1 MANKKLEENEMF
13 LRDVLFFNPNQMMNI
28 MTSSMS
34 RDEDSKPIT
43 LNITISAGLNKFKNT
58 RINGVSKALGISTKD
73 TKKEKMEQIISR
85 LTIELDEVIKKL
97 PPKSREALKLVM
109 DEGGW
114 VKYNKLSNEYGE
126 ENNSYFWETEPPT
139 STVGVLRVHALLF
152 VGKAGIDG
160 RNYKVAV
167 VPKDIR
173 KGLEKLLKGG

>member
-1 MANKKLEENEMF
+1 MVNI
-13 LRDVLFFNPNQMMNI
+13 LFFNPNRMMNI

-43 LNITISAGLNKFKNT
+43 LNTTISAGLNKFRNS
-58 RINGVSKALGISTKD
+58 RINAVSKALGISTKD
-73 TKKEKMEQIISR
+73 VKKDKIDQIISK
-85 LTIELDEVIKKL
+85 LTTELDEVIDKL

-126 ENNSYFWETEPPT
+126 ENDSYFWETEPPT
-139 STVGVLRVHALLF
+139 STVGVLRVHGLLF
-152 VGKAGIDG
+152 VGKAGIGG
-160 RNYKVAV
+160 RMYRVAV

-173 KGLEKLLKGG
+173 EGLEELLK

>member
-1 MANKKLEENEMF
+1 MNI
-13 LRDVLFFNPNQMMNI
+13 LFFNPNRMMDM

-34 RDEDSKPIT
+34 KDEDSKPIT
-43 LNITISAGLNKFKNT
+43 LNLTISAGLNKFKNS

-85 LTIELDEVIKKL
+85 LTTELDKVIEKL
-97 PPKSREALKLVM
+97 PPKSREALKLVI

-114 VKYNKLSNEYGE
+114 VKYNKLSSEYGE

-139 STVGVLRVHALLF
+139 STVGVLRVHGLLF
-152 VGKAGIDG
+152 VGKTGIGG
-160 RNYKVAV
+160 RMNKVAV

-173 KGLEKLLKGG
+173 EELEELLK

>member
-1 MANKKLEENEMF
+1 MANI
-13 LRDVLFFNPNQMMNI
+13 LFFNPHRMMDM

-34 RDEDSKPIT
+34 NNEDSKSIT
-43 LNITISAGLNKFKNT
+43 LNLKISAGLNKFRNSQ
-58 RINGVSKALGISTKD
+58 INAVSMALGISKKD
-73 TKKEKMEQIISR
+73 VKKDKINQIVSR
-85 LTIELDEVIKKL
+85 LTTELDDVIEKL

-114 VKYNKLSNEYGE
+114 VKYNKLSKEYGE
-126 ENNSYFWETEPPT
+126 ENDSYFWETEPPT
-139 STVGVLRVHALLF
+139 STVGMLRLHGLLF

-173 KGLEKLLKGG
+173 EELAEILKLTS

>member
-1 MANKKLEENEMF
+1 MSNKKLEDNKVF

-28 MTSSMS
+28 MTSSMIQ
-34 RDEDSKPIT
+34 DEDSKPIT

-73 TKKEKMEQIISR
+73 TKKDKIDQIISR
-85 LTIELDEVIKKL
+85 LTTELDEVIEKL
-97 PPKSREALKLVM
+97 PPKSREAIKLVM

-114 VKYNKLSNEYGE
+114 VKYNKLSSEYGE

-139 STVGVLRVHALLF
+139 STVGVLRLHGLLF
-152 VGKAGIDG
+152 VGKAGIGG
-160 RNYKVAV
+160 RNYKISV

-173 KGLEKLLKGG
+173 KQLMEIL

>member
-1 MANKKLEENEMF
+1 MVNI
-13 LRDVLFFNPNQMMNI
+13 LFFNPNRMMDM

-34 RDEDSKPIT
+34 KDEDSKPIT
-43 LNITISAGLNKFKNT
+43 LNLTISAGLNKFKNT

-85 LTIELDEVIKKL
+85 LTTELDKVIEKL
-97 PPKSREALKLVM
+97 PLKSREALKLVI

-114 VKYNKLSNEYGE
+114 VKYNKLSSEYGE

-139 STVGVLRVHALLF
+139 STVGVLRVHGLLF
-152 VGKAGIDG
+152 VGKAGIGG
-160 RNYKVAV
+160 RMYKVAV

-173 KGLEKLLKGG
+173 KGLEELLK

>member
-1 MANKKLEENEMF
+1 M
-13 LRDVLFFNPNQMMNI
+13 

-34 RDEDSKPIT
+34 KDEDSKPIT
-43 LNITISAGLNKFKNT
+43 LNLTISAGLNKFKNT

-73 TKKEKMEQIISR
+73 TKKEKMDQIISR
-85 LTIELDEVIKKL
+85 LTTELDKVIEKL
-97 PPKSREALKLVM
+97 PPKSREALKLVI

-114 VKYNKLSNEYGE
+114 VKYNKLSSEYGE
-126 ENNSYFWETEPPT
+126 ENDSYFWETEPPT
-139 STVGVLRVHALLF
+139 STVGVLRVHGLLF

-173 KGLEKLLKGG
+173 KGLEQLLK

>member
-1 MANKKLEENEMF
+1 MVKKKLEDNESF
-13 LRDVLFFNPNQMMNI
+13 IREVLFFNPNQMMNI

-34 RDEDSKPIT
+34 QDEDNKPIT

-58 RINGVSKALGISTKD
+58 RINGVSKALGIPTKN

-85 LTIELDEVIKKL
+85 LTTELDKVITKL

-114 VKYNKLSNEYGE
+114 VKYNKLSSEYGE

-139 STVGVLRVHALLF
+139 STVGVLRVNGLLF
-152 VGKAGIDG
+152 VGKAGIGG
-160 RNYKVAV
+160 RMYRVAV

-173 KGLEKLLKGG
+173 EGLEGLLK

>member
-1 MANKKLEENEMF
+1 MANI
-13 LRDVLFFNPNQMMNI
+13 LFFNPHRMMDM

-34 RDEDSKPIT
+34 KDEDSKPIT

-58 RINGVSKALGISTKD
+58 QINAVSKALDISTKD
-73 TKKEKMEQIISR
+73 VKKDKIEQIISK
-85 LTIELDEVIKKL
+85 LTSELDEVLKKL
-97 PPKSREALKLVM
+97 PQESRQALKLVM

-114 VKYNKLSNEYGE
+114 VKYNKLSKEYGE
-126 ENNSYFWETEPPT
+126 ENNSYFWELEPPT
-139 STVGVLRVHALLF
+139 STVGVLRLHGLLF

-173 KGLEKLLKGG
+173 KRLEELFKGG

>member
-1 MANKKLEENEMF
+1 MVNI
-13 LRDVLFFNPNQMMNI
+13 LFFNPNRMMDM

-34 RDEDSKPIT
+34 KDEDSKPIT
-43 LNITISAGLNKFKNT
+43 LNLTISAGLNKFKNT

-85 LTIELDEVIKKL
+85 LTTELDKVIEKL
-97 PPKSREALKLVM
+97 PSKSREALKLVI
-109 DEGGW
+109 DEGSW

-126 ENNSYFWETEPPT
+126 ENDSYFWETEPPT
-139 STVGVLRVHALLF
+139 STVGVLRVHGLLF
-152 VGKAGIDG
+152 VGKAGIGG
-160 RNYKVAV
+160 RMYKVAV

>member
-1 MANKKLEENEMF
+1 MIKAIILQRKGESMANI
-13 LRDVLFFNPNQMMNI
+13 LFFNPHRMMDM

-34 RDEDSKPIT
+34 KDEESTSII
-43 LNITISAGLNKFKNT
+43 LNINISAGLNKFRNSQ
-58 RINGVSKALGISTKD
+58 INAVLMALGISKKD
-73 TKKEKMEQIISR
+73 VKKDKIEQIVRR
-85 LTIELDEVIKKL
+85 LTTELDEVIEKL
-97 PPKSREALKLVM
+97 PPESREALKLVM

-114 VKYNKLSNEYGE
+114 VKYNKLSTEYGE

-139 STVGVLRVHALLF
+139 STVGVLRVHGLLF

-173 KGLEKLLKGG
+173 KGLEKILF